1 MEQLIWYSA
10 QTGQYTFGS
19 EMDLKVA
26 ESLTG
31 EEMEVLYEMTD
42 AEMPIIK
49 KIVNQL
55 NTARV
60 ESSLTNS
67 YT

>member
-10 QTGQYTFGS
+10 KTGRYTFGS

-31 EEMEVLYEMTD
+31 EDMEVLYEMTD
-42 AEMPIIK
+42 AEMPLIK

-55 NTARV
+55 NNARV
-60 ESSLTNS
+60 EASNMNLIR
-67 YT
+67 